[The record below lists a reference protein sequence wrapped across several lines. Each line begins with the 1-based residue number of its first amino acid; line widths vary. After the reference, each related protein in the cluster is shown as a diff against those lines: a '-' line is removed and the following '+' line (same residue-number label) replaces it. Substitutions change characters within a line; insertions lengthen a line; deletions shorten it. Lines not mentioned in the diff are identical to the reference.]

1 MSAAPGEIAVRPS
14 ERMLIAALDEI
25 DESAARRVL
34 CTSLGRGQL
43 AAAAALRFPRARVV
57 CHFLDVYLA
66 AQARAYQSPGP
77 ENLSMICQADFP
89 PDEIDLA
96 LLPLTAAGQAEL
108 TREWLQQAHQSLA
121 LGGRL
126 LAATDNPRDTWLG
139 GQLRKLCGRV
149 LRRADDHA
157 AIYLAV
163 KDRPLKK
170 VKDFSCEFAFR
181 DRERLIR
188 AVSRPGVFA
197 HRRVDPGARA
207 LLEVMEVAPGDRV
220 FDMGCGSGVAALAA
234 AVRAHG
240 VSVCAVDSNPRAVQC
255 TLQGAALN
263 GQENVT
269 ALLDA
274 EGACDLPGGYD
285 LFLANPP
292 YYSNYRIAEIFLDA
306 GRRALRPGGTILV
319 VAKHL
324 DWYLEAM
331 PARFER
337 VVVTP
342 IRDYLVISAEQ
353 PNDSPSPSGR
363 ELG

>member
-1 MSAAPGEIAVRPS
+1 
-14 ERMLIAALDEI
+14 MLIADLEEVDEP
-25 DESAARRVL
+25 AARRVL

-43 AAAAALRFPRARVV
+43 AAAAALRFSRARVV

-66 AQARAYQSPGP
+66 AQARACQSPGP

-96 LLPLTAAGQAEL
+96 MLPFTAAGQAEL
-108 TREWLQQAHQSLA
+108 TREWLQQAHQALA

-139 GQLRKLCGRV
+139 GQLRKLCDRV
-149 LRRADDHA
+149 LRRADDRA
-157 AIYLAV
+157 AFYLGI
-163 KDRPLKK
+163 KTRPLKK
-170 VKDFSCEFAFR
+170 VKDFTCEFAFR
-181 DRERLIR
+181 DRGRLIR

-207 LLEVMEVAPGDRV
+207 LMEVMEVAPGDRV
-220 FDMGCGSGVAALAA
+220 LDMGCGSGVAALAA
-234 AVRAHG
+234 AMRADG
-240 VSVCAVDSNPRAVQC
+240 VTVYAVDSNPRAVQC

-274 EGACDLPGGYD
+274 EGTCDLPGSYD

-319 VAKHL
+319 VAKRP
-324 DWYLEAM
+324 DWYLGAM
-331 PARFER
+331 PARFDR
-337 VVVTP
+337 VAVTLV
-342 IRDYLVISAEQ
+342 RDYLVISAVQ
-353 PNDSPSPSGR
+353 PG
-363 ELG
+363 

>member
-1 MSAAPGEIAVRPS
+1 MPATPGEIAVRPS
-14 ERMLIAALDEI
+14 ERMLIAALEEV

-43 AAAAALRFPRARVV
+43 ATAAALRFPGARVV

-66 AQARAYQSPGP
+66 AQARAYQSPSP

-96 LLPLTAAGQAEL
+96 MLPLTAAGQAEL
-108 TREWLQQAHQSLA
+108 TREWLQQAHQVLA

-139 GQLRKLCGRV
+139 QQLRKLCDRV
-149 LRRADDHA
+149 LRRADDRA
-157 AIYLAV
+157 ALYLAV
-163 KDRPLKK
+163 KTRPLKK
-170 VKDFSCEFAFR
+170 VKDFSCQFAFR
-181 DRERLIR
+181 DRGRLIR

-207 LLEVMEVAPGDRV
+207 LLEVMEVAQGDRV
-220 FDMGCGSGVAALAA
+220 FDMGCGSGAA
-234 AVRAHG
+234 AMAAAMRADG
-240 VSVCAVDSNPRAVQC
+240 VTVYAVDSNPRAVQC

-263 GQENVT
+263 ERENVT
-269 ALLDA
+269 ARLDA
-274 EGACDLPGGYD
+274 EGTCDLPGSCD

-319 VAKHL
+319 VAKRP

-337 VVVTP
+337 VAVVP
-342 IRDYLVISAEQ
+342 VRDYLVLSAEQ
-353 PNDSPSPSGR
+353 P
-363 ELG
+363 E